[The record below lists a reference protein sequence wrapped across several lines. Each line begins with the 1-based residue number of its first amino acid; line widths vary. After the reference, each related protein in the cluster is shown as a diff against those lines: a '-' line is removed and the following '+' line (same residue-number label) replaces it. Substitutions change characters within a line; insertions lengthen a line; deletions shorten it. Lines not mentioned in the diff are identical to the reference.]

1 MLADAKQLSA
11 LQVLHNARVDFVII
25 DNEHGHYSNESLA
38 TLCRH
43 AVAIGLTPLVRV
55 PDLQYHLVAQALDGG
70 AQGLVIPR
78 IYTREEVARVVQW
91 AHYPPEGQRG
101 SAQWRAYA
109 GWRGGPVADCIDVMN
124 REVLLLF
131 QVETRESVDGMEEL
145 LSTPGVDGVLV
156 GPNDLS
162 INLGVPDDWEGEVMQ
177 RAMRRV
183 VEVCERLGIVA
194 GIHVSDAEQSVRYAQ
209 MGYRLVSANS
219 EMGFMQGAAMEH
231 VSRVKGA
238 LGDKAIGWEDQGKTS
253 GKAGY

>member
-1 MLADAKQLSA
+1 MMADSKQLSSLQILRNAA
-11 LQVLHNARVDFVII
+11 LDFVIL
-25 DNEHGHYSNESLA
+25 DNEHGHFTNEQLSM
-38 TLCRH
+38 LCKH
-43 AVAIGLTPLVRV
+43 AVAIGITPLVRV

-78 IYTREEVARVVQW
+78 IYTREEVERVVGW

-109 GWRGGPVADCIDVMN
+109 GWRGGPVADCIDVVN

-131 QVETRESVDGMEEL
+131 QVETRESVEDMEEL
-145 LSTPGVDGVLV
+145 LSTKGVDGVLV

-162 INLGVPDDWEGEVMQ
+162 INLGVPDDWDGEVMQ
-177 RAMRRV
+177 AAMRKV
-183 VEVCERLGIVA
+183 VDVCERLGIVA

-219 EMGFMQGAAMEH
+219 ETGFMQGAAMQH
-231 VSRVKGA
+231 VSTVKGA
-238 LGDKAIGWEDQGKTS
+238 LGEKAIGWADKGKS
-253 GKAGY
+253 SEKAGY